1 MSRFSLC
8 VSVCC
13 AALSFT
19 SVSTCACLYVPRR
32 VPRVFPLVP
41 VYVCRAE
48 FRECF
53 HLYLSMCAVQ
63 SSASV
68 STCTCLYVPLRVPRV
83 FPPVPVYVCRSEF
96 RECFHLY
103 LSICAAQSSASVSTC
118 TCLYVPCRVPRVFPP
133 VRAPAPG
140 ALGGP
145 AGHHHEVSAALTD
158 LHWTAP
164 LS

>member
-83 FPPVPVYVCRSEF
+83 FPPVPVYMCRAEF

-103 LSICAAQSSASVSTC
+103 ARQRQVHSVDQLATIMRCLRLSPTSTGLRRYLKQKGQQEIGIL
-118 TCLYVPCRVPRVFPP
+118 TPQRHI
-133 VRAPAPG
+133 VRWG
-140 ALGGP
+140 T
-145 AGHHHEVSAALTD
+145 S
-158 LHWTAP
+158 
-164 LS
+164 